1 MEVTAMKP
9 FSSNAAAV
17 DMYQQPGHL
26 IRRAQQVHN
35 QLWAAEVSSD
45 VTSTQFAVLSAI
57 AVNPATD
64 QNSLA
69 REASLDTSTV
79 ADVVNRLAA
88 RGFLARAKHPEDRR
102 RNVLTLTD
110 EGARVFEEISESA
123 LRMTD
128 KLVGCLT
135 EGDRRDLVRI
145 LQRVVEAGES
155 GEGGRT

>member
-1 MEVTAMKP
+1 MKP